1 MFKKVVVGID
11 GYRSDKD
18 AVAAARAVAP
28 SAQLDLVTVYAAS
41 SEPTTDNL
49 DSYRELLRNDA
60 LATLE
65 QRRSE
70 SGVPEASIHPIPS
83 FAPSK
88 GLKEYAKEQD
98 ADLIVLGAASR
109 GPLGRAV
116 VGDVARGVLNGAPCP
131 VLTVARSHAAAATTP
146 RVIGVAYDSSPE
158 ADAALALAVEIA
170 QETNG
175 TIELVEAVDVG
186 VTPHVWGFQVAEYLD
201 GLVGPEQERLQALA
215 QALPVPA
222 TAHAVRGGVHK
233 VIHDVSTRVD
243 LIVCGSRT
251 WGAPG
256 RIAFGSTADRLVHH
270 SPCPVLI
277 VPRSATAANTDPAAP
292 EATAVA

>member
-1 MFKKVVVGID
+1 MFKKVIVGID

-28 SAQLDLVTVYAAS
+28 SAKLNLVMVYAAS
-41 SEPTTDNL
+41 EEPTTDNL
-49 DSYRELLRNDA
+49 DSYRELLRGDA
-60 LATLE
+60 IRKLE
-65 QRRSE
+65 ERQRE
-70 SGVPEASIHPIPS
+70 SGVPEATITAIPS

-88 GLKEYAKEQD
+88 GIKEYARAQG

-131 VLTVARSHAAAATTP
+131 VLSVARSHAAAATTP

-158 ADAALALAVEIA
+158 ADAALALAVAVA
-170 QETNG
+170 QESGG

-186 VTPHVWGFQVAEYLD
+186 VTPQVWGFQVAEYLE
-201 GLVGPEQERLQALA
+201 GLVGPEHERLHTLA
-215 QALPVPA
+215 QTLPVPA
-222 TAHAVRGGVHK
+222 KASAVRGSVHK
-233 VIHDVSTRVD
+233 VIHDLSTRVD
-243 LIVCGSRT
+243 LLVCGSRS

-270 SPCPVLI
+270 SPCPVMI
-277 VPRSATAANTDPAAP
+277 VPRSATAEHADPALA